1 MNSESNRNSSNH
13 SKEAHFPPFT
23 PQQIESL
30 FAAVLAHDTLYR
42 DTSLPDA
49 IHLNYTQEQLNQC
62 YSLCQQLF
70 LQGVEQGML
79 TGLVEKLL
87 MDQSL
92 TPEQQLMFRDVRAKM
107 KHLRFA
113 YLTLGKRHRY
123 PRLFHWLTAALG
135 YLQDAFKNKQT
146 KAIIRFALR
155 SRLFLTRPFYYFVL
169 KEINSFQP
177 STPEDLRLHI
187 NSEVNFLRAKL
198 TKDGVTSREFHE
210 MRKVVSRLV
219 AFYDNLKILYPMEYH
234 NQISLYLSTING
246 LMGSLHD
253 ELIAKKFNKTQNYYS
268 ETFKIPADISSRL
281 NALTKKY
288 V

>member
-1 MNSESNRNSSNH
+1 MNSKSNRNNTNN
-13 SKEAHFPPFT
+13 SKAADITPFT

-30 FAAVLAHDTLYR
+30 FAAVLAHDALYT
-42 DTSLPDA
+42 DAILPDA
-49 IHLNYTQEQLNQC
+49 IHLNYTQEQLNRC
-62 YSLCQQLF
+62 YSLCRQLF

-79 TGLVEKLL
+79 AGLVQKLL
-87 MDQSL
+87 RDQSL

-113 YLTLGKRHRY
+113 YLTLGERHHY

-146 KAIIRFALR
+146 TAIIRFALR

-169 KEINSFQP
+169 KEINGFKP

-198 TKDGVTSREFHE
+198 TEDGVTSREFHE

-253 ELIAKKFNKTQNYYS
+253 ELIAKKFNKTQDYYS
-268 ETFKIPADISSRL
+268 DTFKIPENISSRL
-281 NALTKKY
+281 HALTQKY